1 MNGLYVLLDSEFGR
15 TAEARVTPICA
26 TLDVWKDGK
35 RQYTTDF
42 WVYENEEAEQA
53 LWNTLED
60 LATDGATIVSFTYT
74 AECRFLSAIG
84 FDPKRFPKAIDLYL
98 EYRML
103 GNHLADIT
111 YGKHLVDGKEKFLKP
126 PPKYKEKEELPEGQS
141 YQQIQFS
148 LASASYKLLGVHRD
162 TKHKDL
168 MRELCIR
175 CNGFTEDEAQS
186 IMEYCREDT
195 VHLRALHEAMW
206 KRLKKQVS
214 ECEGGVS
221 DATLMKEQHLRADY
235 ARRTALMEDLGY
247 PVDVPAMRRLAA
259 NIPYLLR
266 ELQRDVNKQLEGVIP
281 FKVFEWDKKTQT
293 FSKAV
298 KLSTDYLEAQYG
310 DMWPERS
317 KETKRISL
325 TKEALEKMASG
336 RHSFRPTLVD
346 QLYRFTNFQQS
357 INGFRPPKDTEK
369 KTIWDSLGSDGRVR
383 PYMGIYT
390 AQSSRTQPAATGFI
404 FLKSA
409 VFRGLVAPR
418 KGRVIVGSDFG
429 QQEFLVA
436 ALLSGDKRMIDAYK
450 SGDVY
455 LYFAK
460 ATKAVPPDATKK
472 SHPEMRDR
480 YKSSVLG
487 MQFLM
492 ASKGLSHKITTDTG
506 TLTTPKQAQA
516 IIDQF
521 DQTFST
527 YAEWRKERV
536 DEYVKAQRQGYGA
549 SVRLGDG
556 WRMWGDNPNFR
567 SVANIPIQGFGAVAM
582 RCAVARAQDAGLE
595 VLFTLH
601 DAIYP
606 EIDFGD
612 WEKIDLFCECMDKGF
627 EDAVKLSFGGKL
639 PAHYTPCRQ
648 DPQAWGPDFPEGDS
662 TIETPS
668 GLVVPVQS
676 RYADKRTKEELK
688 RWSAVLWP
696 DEQGDE
702 LDI

>member
-1 MNGLYVLLDSEFGR
+1 MNGLYVLLDTEFFNSSE
-15 TAEARVTPICA
+15 AHVAPVCC
-26 TLDVWKDGK
+26 TLDVWKEGK

-42 WVYENEEAEQA
+42 WTYENPEEEQA
-53 LWNTLED
+53 LWGLLDD
-60 LATDGATIVSFTYT
+60 LATDGATIVSFAYA

-103 GNHLADIT
+103 GNHLADIA

-126 PPKYKEKEELPEGQS
+126 PPKYKEKEELDEGQS

-148 LASASYKLLGVHRD
+148 LASASYKFLGVNRD

-168 MRELCIR
+168 MREVIIR
-175 CNGFTEDEAQS
+175 GGPYSPEDQKH

-206 KRLKKQVS
+206 KRLKRQVS

-221 DATLMKEQHLRADY
+221 DATLMKEQYLRADY

-247 PVDVPAMRRLAA
+247 PVDVPAMRRLSA
-259 NIPYLLR
+259 NIPFLLR
-266 ELQRDVNKQLEGVIP
+266 ELQRDVNSQLSGVVP

-293 FSKAV
+293 FSRNV
-298 KLSTDYLEAQYG
+298 KLITDHLEAQYG

-317 KETKRISL
+317 DKTNKVSL
-325 TKEALEKMASG
+325 SEEALAKMASG
-336 RHSFRPTLVD
+336 RHSFKPTLVD
-346 QLYRFTNFQQS
+346 QLYRFARFQQS

-383 PYMGIYT
+383 PYMGIYG
-390 AQSSRTQPAATGFI
+390 AQSSRSQPSATGFI

-418 KGRVIVGSDFG
+418 KGRVIVASDFG

-436 ALLSGDKRMIDAYK
+436 ALLSADKRMLEAYK

-460 ATKAVPPDATKK
+460 STGAVPKDATKK

-487 MQFLM
+487 ISYLM
-492 ASKGLSHKITTDTG
+492 SSKGLAHKITTDTER
-506 TLTTPKQAQA
+506 LTTPKQAQV
-516 IIDQF
+516 ILDQF

-536 DEYVKAQRQGYGA
+536 DEYIKAQRQGYGA

-567 SVANIPIQGFGAVAM
+567 SVANVPIQGFGAVAM
-582 RCAVARAQDAGLE
+582 RRAVARAQDAGLE

-606 EIDFGD
+606 EIAFGD
-612 WEKIDLFCECMDKGF
+612 WGAIDTFVDCMDKGF
-627 EDAVKLSFGGKL
+627 EDAVRLSFGGKL

-662 TIETPS
+662 TIETP
-668 GLVVPVQS
+668 GGIVVPVQS

-696 DEQGDE
+696 QESEE